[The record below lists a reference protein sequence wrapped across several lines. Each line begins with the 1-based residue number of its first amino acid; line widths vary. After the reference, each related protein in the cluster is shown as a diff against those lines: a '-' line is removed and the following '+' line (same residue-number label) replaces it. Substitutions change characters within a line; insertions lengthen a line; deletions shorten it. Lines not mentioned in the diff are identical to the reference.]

1 MQTKNEGTAG
11 GQGGC
16 PATAG
21 NAPKGNVAALL
32 PIGVFLVLYSGLGVP
47 V

>member
-21 NAPKGNVAALL
+21 NAPKGNVAALSAVQYL
-32 PIGVFLVLYSGLGVP
+32 AARRQ
-47 V
+47 